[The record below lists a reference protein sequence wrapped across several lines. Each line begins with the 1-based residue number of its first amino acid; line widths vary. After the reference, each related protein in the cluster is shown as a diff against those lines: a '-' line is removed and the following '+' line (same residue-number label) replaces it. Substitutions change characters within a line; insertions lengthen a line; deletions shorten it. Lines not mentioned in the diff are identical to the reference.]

1 MESDASDLAGATWL
15 AIDAL
20 EGLTDVVEAMHATI
34 ARGSHLP
41 RRAGGV
47 RTRGI
52 TGAVY
57 TCIRGMTSAV
67 GSVIA
72 HALAAAP
79 ATRLGA
85 PRSPRQEA
93 LLAALNG
100 VVGDHLAET
109 ANPLA
114 IAMRIR
120 RGGQPLALYPRDLAA
135 AIRRPRRRL
144 LVLVHGVCSNDL
156 QWRRRGHDHGRA
168 LARALEYSAV
178 YLHYNSGRH
187 ISENGLE
194 LAALLD
200 RLVAAWPVE
209 PKELAIVAH
218 SVGGLVTRSACHQAT
233 AAGLRWPSLLRDLA
247 FLGTPHH
254 GAPLER
260 GGPWLDAALGV
271 SRYSAPIARLGRL
284 RSAGITDLRFG
295 NIVAED
301 WQGRDRFGGFTDRR
315 TVVPLPRGVR
325 CHAIAGF
332 LSRVGSVVGDGLVPV
347 ESALG
352 RHRDPALALKIPDDH
367 QWFGSGAGLRVL
379 LSRLDVY
386 DRLRT
391 WLAE

>member
-1 MESDASDLAGATWL
+1 MD
-15 AIDAL
+15 
-20 EGLTDVVEAMHATI
+20 
-34 ARGSHLP
+34 
-41 RRAGGV
+41 
-47 RTRGI
+47 
-52 TGAVY
+52 
-57 TCIRGMTSAV
+57 C
-67 GSVIA
+67 
-72 HALAAAP
+72 
-79 ATRLGA
+79 
-85 PRSPRQEA
+85 
-93 LLAALNG
+93 
-100 VVGDHLAET
+100 
-109 ANPLA
+109 
-114 IAMRIR
+114 
-120 RGGQPLALYPRDLAA
+120 
-135 AIRRPRRRL
+135 
-144 LVLVHGVCSNDL
+144 NDL
-156 QWRRRGHDHGRA
+156 QWRRLGHDHGRA

-187 ISENGLE
+187 ISENGVE

-200 RLVAAWPVE
+200 QLVAAWPVE
-209 PKELAIVAH
+209 PSELAIVGH
-218 SVGGLVTRSACHQAT
+218 SMGGLVARSACHQAT

-260 GGPWLDAALGV
+260 GGAWLDVALGV

-295 NIVAED
+295 NVVAKD
-301 WQGRDRFGGFTDRR
+301 WQGRDRFGGWSDPR
-315 TVVPLPRGVR
+315 TVVPLPRGVQ

-352 RHRDPALALKIPDDH
+352 RHGNPALALPIPDDH
-367 QWFGSGAGLRVL
+367 QWIASGAGHRDL

>member
-1 MESDASDLAGATWL
+1 MSSDPADLAGAARL

-34 ARGSHLP
+34 ARGPLLP
-41 RRAGGV
+41 RRAGDV

-57 TCIRGMTSAV
+57 TCIRGTTSAV
-67 GSVIA
+67 GSA
-72 HALAAAP
+72 LARALAAAP
-79 ATRLGA
+79 ATQLRA
-85 PRSPRQEA
+85 RSPRQETLVA
-93 LLAALNG
+93 VLNG
-100 VVGDHLAET
+100 LVGDHLAET
-109 ANPLA
+109 GNPLA
-114 IAMRIR
+114 IAMRMR
-120 RGGQPLALYPRDLAA
+120 RGGRPLALDPGQLAA
-135 AIRRPRRRL
+135 AIRRPRRKL
-144 LVLVHGVCSNDL
+144 LVLVHGVCCNDL
-156 QWRRRGHDHGRA
+156 LWRRLGHDHGRA
-168 LARALEYSAV
+168 LARALGYSAV

-200 RLVAAWPVE
+200 QLVAAWPVE
-209 PKELAIVAH
+209 ASELAIVGH
-218 SVGGLVTRSACHQAT
+218 SMGGLVARSACHQAT

-260 GGPWLDAALGV
+260 GAPWLEFALGV

-295 NIVAED
+295 NVVAED
-301 WQGRDRFGGFTDRR
+301 WRGRDRFAGRSDPR

-325 CHAIAGF
+325 CHAIAGS
-332 LSRVGSVVGDGLVPV
+332 LPRVGSVVGDGLVPV

-352 RHRDPALALKIPDDH
+352 RHADPALALSIPDDH
-367 QWFGSGAGLRVL
+367 RWIAAGAGHREL

-386 DRLRT
+386 ERLRT
-391 WLAE
+391 WLTE